1 MELYWARLCTF
12 CNQFTQNVWNCAE
25 WVQLCTFNNQFIQN
39 AWNCIEHNCVY
50 SIASLHRMQGT
61 LLSMV
66 VYVFVASLHRMRW
79 WIPWYKPSK
88 RSVENF
94 GFCLTID
101 GNVKAWCSVFWC
113 RIFAL
118 FGCSGANWTG
128 GCSADHYLKYA
139 YMCVLPVYSMCYAV
153 LPYSTAKSI
162 RLGLFRL
169 SPTWSLDKH
178 LDADKLSNKQSCDT
192 NRCTDQKCGGVK
204 TMKKWGKG
212 VYS

>member
-1 MELYWARLCTF
+1 MELHWAQWCVF
-12 CNQFTQNVWNCAE
+12 NSQFTQN
-25 WVQLCTFNNQFIQN
+25 
-39 AWNCIEHNCVY
+39 AWNFIEHGCVC
-50 SIASLHRMQGT
+50 
-61 LLSMV
+61 
-66 VYVFVASLHRMRW
+66 FVASLHRMHW

-94 GFCLTID
+94 WFCIPID

-113 RIFAL
+113 QIFAL
-118 FGCSGANWTG
+118 FGCSGANRTG
-128 GCSADHYLKYA
+128 GCSAHHYLKYV
-139 YMCVLPVYSMCYAV
+139 YMCVLPFYSMCYAV

-204 TMKKWGKG
+204 TMKNGVKG
-212 VYS
+212 CTYKHYSTGLEIL